1 MPPEALDNIILL
13 TICYSV
19 RNITKIAKFVTMQ
32 GRRQR
37 GGGSLGA
44 RVPLFS
50 GDFFLVKSRLDYQ
63 PLYGKMS
70 PQDRKPDSRKR
81 RKSSLSK
88 KQP

>member
-37 GGGSLGA
+37 GGGGSLGA

-50 GDFFLVKSRLDYQ
+50 GGFFF
-63 PLYGKMS
+63 
-70 PQDRKPDSRKR
+70 
-81 RKSSLSK
+81 SK
-88 KQP
+88 K